1 MITFISPLDQSALS
15 LSTILKNE
23 IIFSVVRRNVEI
35 HSYLNYNIKKPCKGL
50 RVPLNVFGFV
60 LSLLIWFNFR
70 CQWKYFVD
78 NDYMEREKL
87 FCVSSKIRFFLQ
99 KGNEIG
105 KKARSEFF
113 DKVATIRHQNGKIL
127 PATISHENKN
137 SRLTYNM
144 KYE

>member
-1 MITFISPLDQSALS
+1 MCLVLFFHCSFDLISDAN
-15 LSTILKNE
+15 K
-23 IIFSVVRRNVEI
+23 
-35 HSYLNYNIKKPCKGL
+35 
-50 RVPLNVFGFV
+50 
-60 LSLLIWFNFR
+60 
-70 CQWKYFVD
+70 KYFVD

>member
-1 MITFISPLDQSALS
+1 
-15 LSTILKNE
+15 
-23 IIFSVVRRNVEI
+23 
-35 HSYLNYNIKKPCKGL
+35 
-50 RVPLNVFGFV
+50 
-60 LSLLIWFNFR
+60 
-70 CQWKYFVD
+70 
-78 NDYMEREKL
+78 MEEEKL

-127 PATISHENKN
+127 PATISHKNKN
-137 SRLTYNM
+137 SGWNYNM